1 MKNVSMNQANYQS
14 TKPFASGFVQARG
27 WREGIQAPQ
36 VKLKWMQVIETSHK
50 DSSIL
55 CVYFSPPMD
64 RSAKSRA
71 LPSIIIITVL
81 VVSSQTFNDNK

>member
-36 VKLKWMQVIETSHK
+36 VKLKWMQVIETCPQGQFYPVCLFFSSHG
-50 DSSIL
+50 
-55 CVYFSPPMD
+55 
-64 RSAKSRA
+64 
-71 LPSIIIITVL
+71 
-81 VVSSQTFNDNK
+81 

>member
-1 MKNVSMNQANYQS
+1 MNQANYQS

-36 VKLKWMQVIETSHK
+36 VKLKWMQVIETCHK

-64 RSAKSRA
+64 K
-71 LPSIIIITVL
+71 ITGTTFKNNNNSS
-81 VVSSQTFNDNK
+81 SSQVTTFNDNK